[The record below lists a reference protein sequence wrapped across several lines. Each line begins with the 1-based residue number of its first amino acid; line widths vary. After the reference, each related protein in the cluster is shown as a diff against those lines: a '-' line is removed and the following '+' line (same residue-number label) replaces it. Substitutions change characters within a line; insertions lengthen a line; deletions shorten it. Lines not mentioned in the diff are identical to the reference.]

1 MIGYYLL
8 AIALIILFSVLG
20 LRSFISSR
28 TKISDT
34 TLLSVSVSAVNESTP
49 MVFEQIF
56 SALHGVFND
65 FSFFKRLFGFR
76 QDRIS
81 FEIGNIDQSIKFYVW
96 MPTRLRNFV
105 EGQLYAQYPDIEI
118 EEVKD
123 YAKMEVKNSVSLE
136 LGFTDP
142 DVFPVKRYEQF
153 EDKLNRMPVD
163 PIAGVCSAL
172 GKLNDPNE
180 QAWLQVVI
188 SPMSDKWR
196 IIYSRC
202 LNIVN
207 KGLFFNIEAFV
218 NPYINIYT
226 TRKVWPKVVF
236 FPFYLYFFFRGI
248 MAGSKSGSLSL
259 SGDGGLKADQLDDT
273 TRSQHNRETSMEAA
287 TDKVNKLLFEVS
299 LRAVY
304 VPSVKSLPT
313 AHNKLKEIAGS
324 FKQYNLPSLNGFRVS
339 SLSRSGAHLNDYSD
353 REMGNSIVMN
363 VEELATIYHF
373 PHENVKAPNINW
385 VRSKK
390 LESPL
395 NLPMPAEDNEVN
407 VIGRTNFRDT
417 KNKFGIRTDDRR
429 RHFYI
434 IGKTG
439 MGKSTLLENMI
450 FSDIQNGKG
459 LAVVDPHGDLADAVL
474 QFVPSNRINDIILFD
489 PSDRDFPVGFNMLDT
504 NGDKALN
511 SIVASGIVGVFKKL
525 YAHSWGPRLEHIL
538 RNTVMALLEFQN
550 ATMLGIP
557 RMLTD
562 DKFRAQV
569 VKQVTDPLVKAFWEK
584 EFAAMQDKQRTE
596 AVAPI
601 LNKVG
606 QFLSSPDVRNILG
619 QVKSSIDFRFAMDK
633 GKIVVINL
641 SKGKLGEDNSSLL
654 GSMLIT
660 KFQLDAMS
668 RADIPTEKRK
678 DFYLYVDEFQNFAT
692 DSFASIL
699 SEARKYKLNLIMAN
713 QYVAQMPEEVR
724 DAVFGNVGTLLSMQ
738 VGFDDAEYLVGQ
750 YGEEVLAND
759 LVGLNKYTAY
769 MRLLVDGMP
778 TKTFSLD
785 TLAPPEIPTDQGE
798 RVDKIRKV
806 SRERYSTKREVI
818 EKKISS
824 WSE

>member
-8 AIALIILFSVLG
+8 GIVFILLVFLLVLRFLISK
-20 LRSFISSR
+20 R
-28 TKISDT
+28 TSKVEG
-34 TLLSVSVSAVNESTP
+34 TLLSVSVSAENESTP

-56 SALHGVFND
+56 AALHGVFNEH
-65 FSFFKRLFGFR
+65 SFLKRLLGFH
-76 QDRIS
+76 QERIS
-81 FEIGNIDQSIKFYVW
+81 FEIANIDQSIKFYVW
-96 MPTRLRNFV
+96 MPSKLRNFV

-123 YAKMEVKNSVSLE
+123 YAEDISTKAATLE
-136 LGFTDP
+136 LALTDP
-142 DVFPVKRYEQF
+142 DVFPIKRYEQF
-153 EDKLNRMPVD
+153 EDKLNRLPVD

-172 GKLNDPNE
+172 GKLNTPDE
-180 QAWLQVVI
+180 QAWLQIVV
-188 SPMSDKWR
+188 SPLADKWR
-196 IIYSRC
+196 VIFSRC

-207 KGLFFNIEAFV
+207 KGLFFNVEALV
-218 NPYINIYT
+218 NPYIRIYT
-226 TRKVWPKVVF
+226 TRKIWPKVVF
-236 FPFYLYFFFRGI
+236 FPVYFYFFVRGV
-248 MAGSKSGSLSL
+248 MAGSKSGTLSL
-259 SGDGGLKADQLDDT
+259 SGEGGIRTDQLDDT

-287 TDKVNKLLFEVS
+287 MDKVNKLLFATSV
-299 LRAVY
+299 RVVY
-304 VPSVKSLPT
+304 RPTPKSVPT
-313 AHNKLKEIAGS
+313 ASNKLREIAGS
-324 FKQYNLPSLNGFRVS
+324 FKQYNIPSLNGFRIGE
-339 SLSRSGAHLNDYSD
+339 LSKGGAHLSD
-353 REMGNSIVMN
+353 FKNRTTSNSFVMS

-373 PHENVKAPNINW
+373 PHLNVKAPNINW

-395 NLPMPAEDNEVN
+395 NLPAPDEDVN
-407 VIGRTNFRDT
+407 LVGMTNFRDT
-417 KNKFGIRTDDRR
+417 KKEFGIRADDRR

-459 LAVVDPHGDLADAVL
+459 LAVIDPHGDLADAVL
-474 QFVPSNRINDIILFD
+474 QFVPSSRTNDIILFD
-489 PSDRDFPVGFNMLDT
+489 PSDRDYPVGFNMLDT

-562 DKFRAQV
+562 DKYRAMV
-569 VKQVTDPLVKAFWEK
+569 VKQVTDPLVLAFWEK

-596 AVAPI
+596 ATAPI

-619 QVKSSIDFRFAMDK
+619 QVKSSIDLRFAMDK
-633 GKIVVINL
+633 GKIVVVNL

-668 RADIPTEKRK
+668 RADIPAEERK

-699 SEARKYKLNLIMAN
+699 SEARKYKLNLVMAN
-713 QYVAQMPEEVR
+713 QYIAQMPEEVR

-750 YGEEVLAND
+750 YGEEVTAND

-785 TLAPPEIPTDQGE
+785 TLPPPVIPEGQQE
-798 RVDKIRKV
+798 RIEKLRKV
-806 SRERYSTKREVI
+806 ARERYATKREII
-818 EKKISS
+818 EDKISK
-824 WSE
+824 WSGK